1 MQIYILYNGRA
12 KSWIEI
18 NVQTKELIEAK
29 RIQEIA
35 VDFKGMSTFCF
46 TIHWFLQWVW
56 QILHVSLSEGFSAWK
71 SEHCLDELL

>member
-35 VDFKGMSTFCF
+35 VDFKGMSTFCLN
-46 TIHWFLQWVW
+46 IHWFWQWVW
-56 QILHVSLSEGFSAWK
+56 QILHTSLRE
-71 SEHCLDELL
+71 

>member
-35 VDFKGMSTFCF
+35 VDFKGMSIFCI
-46 TIHWFLQWVW
+46 TIHWFWQWVW
-56 QILHVSLSEGFSAWK
+56 QILHVSLRE
-71 SEHCLDELL
+71 